1 MTIMNIFTA
10 PRTRTLIFVV
20 AAGVAMA
27 APVAHSQEIDTS
39 AWSCEFCPF
48 ESGQRS
54 NYEFGVSSVSDDS
67 AYFGDAS
74 GYSEEGV
81 YANVDGEGAYASDG
95 HRLRWTIEDLGL
107 DSRFVELAGGRQG
120 TFDYRLAYREIP
132 RKQFFTTDTIFLQ
145 SAADTLLLPAG
156 WVRAPVTS
164 GFTALNA
171 NLSPRDIESERSVL
185 EIGGRYLP
193 SSRIAFSANYRRQEH
208 DGIDIFGGSYFTQSS
223 LLPSPFDY
231 MTDEVDFDIRYQG
244 DNGNLSL
251 AWYLSDFENSNDA
264 LNWENPFTSAP
275 GAEFAALAQPPD
287 NNFQQVSLSG
297 SYRFPQYRTVV
308 TFSAALGRMEQN
320 QAFLPYTTN
329 PNLTVGPLPRASL
342 GGDVDT
348 TNLAFALT
356 SKVFAK
362 ARVKLA
368 YHVDERDN
376 RTARDFW
383 TRVIADTFVS
393 GDSETNI
400 PYSFE
405 RSAFNLSADYDLFD
419 TVRISGGYDRK
430 TIDRDFQEVAE
441 QTEDS
446 GWGRLRWRPNGTL
459 QIEVRGGASERD
471 IDPYD
476 EGLAATLGQNP
487 LLRKYNLAYRYR
499 RFGEFTITASPPESP
514 IAVTINGLFA
524 DDEYTR
530 SQLGITA
537 GENLRLTAD
546 LSWTL
551 TNNASL
557 YLTGGYENM
566 ESEQFGSELFSTPD
580 WRATND
586 DDFYTVG
593 GGLRIRQIGGKFDLQ
608 MDYIR
613 SKGASEINV
622 VSAGGGLSR
631 FPDLKST
638 LDYLRLQLSYRRSER
653 LEFNMNLRYQSF
665 SAEDWAIEGVG
676 PVTIPVVLTLGAE
689 PYDDEVLIFGLGFRY
704 RVDGADSTGDSS
716 PD

>member
-1 MTIMNIFTA
+1 MNIFTA
-10 PRTRTLIFVV
+10 PRTRTFIFVV

-27 APVAHSQEIDTS
+27 TSVAHSQEIDTS
-39 AWSCEFCPF
+39 AWVCEFCPF

-81 YANVDGEGAYASDG
+81 YANIDGEGAYAGDG

-107 DSRFVELAGGRQG
+107 DSRFVELTGGRQG

-145 SAADTLLLPAG
+145 SAADTLSLPAG

-171 NLSPRDIESERSVL
+171 NLSSRDIESERSIL
-185 EIGGRYLP
+185 EFGGRYLP
-193 SSRIAFSANYRRQEH
+193 SSRITFSANYRRQER
-208 DGIDIFGGSYFTQSS
+208 DGIDIYGGSYFTQSS
-223 LLPSPFDY
+223 LLPGPFDY
-231 MTDEVDFDIRYQG
+231 TTDEVDIGIRYAG
-244 DNGNLSL
+244 DNGYLSL
-251 AWYLSDFENSNDA
+251 AWYLSDFENGNDA

-287 NNFQQVSLSG
+287 NSFQQVSLSG
-297 SYRFPQYRTVV
+297 SYRFPQYNTVV
-308 TFSAALGRMEQN
+308 TFSTAFGRMEQD

-329 PNLTVGPLPRASL
+329 PNLIVDPLPRANL
-342 GGDVDT
+342 DADVDT
-348 TNLAFALT
+348 TNLAIALT
-356 SKVFAK
+356 AKVLEK

-368 YHVDERDN
+368 YRFDERDN
-376 RTARDFW
+376 RTTQDLW

-393 GDSETNI
+393 GESETNI

-405 RSAFNLSADYDLFD
+405 RSAFNLSADYDLFE

-430 TIDRDFQEVAE
+430 TIDRDFQEVAK

-446 GWGRLRWRPNGTL
+446 GWGRLRWRPNETM
-459 QIEVRGGASERD
+459 QIDIRGGASERD
-471 IDPYD
+471 IDRYN
-476 EGLAATLGQNP
+476 ETLAAMLGQNP
-487 LLRKYNLAYRYR
+487 LMRKYNLAYRYR
-499 RFGEFTITASPPESP
+499 RFGELTVTASPPESP
-514 IAVTINGLFA
+514 IAVTINGLYA

-530 SQLGITA
+530 SQLGIAA

-546 LSWTL
+546 LSWAL
-551 TNNASL
+551 TDHASL

-566 ESEQFGSELFSTPD
+566 ESEQFGSELFSMPD
-580 WRATND
+580 WRATNN
-586 DDFYTVG
+586 DDFYTTG
-593 GGLRIRQIGGKFDLQ
+593 GGFRIRQIGGKFDLQ

-613 SKGASEINV
+613 SKGTSEINV
-622 VSAGGGLSR
+622 ASAGGGLSR

-638 LDYLRLQLSYRRSER
+638 LDYLRLQLSYRQSER
-653 LEFNMNLRYQSF
+653 LEFNMKLRYQSF
-665 SAEDWAIEGVG
+665 SVEDWALEGVA
-676 PVTIPVVLTLGAE
+676 PATIPVVLTLGAQ

-716 PD
+716 AD